1 MKVTLETQ
9 EEFEGVYNALIELY
23 SEHKLASMIAKQI
36 EKTHMAVY
44 MYFRQ
49 QFIGGSE
56 AYKRTII
63 TAMKTL
69 LPEKAEAGEA
79 A

>member
-1 MKVTLETQ
+1 MKVTVETQ
-9 EEFEGVYNALIELY
+9 EEFEETYKTLIELY
-23 SEHKLASMIAKQI
+23 SEYELSSKIAEQI